1 MALVKKIFLSIF
13 VCFFVYL
20 LLGVFV
26 SLAWAEVKMDTP
38 SGGVIPKLPQTSDD
52 PELFNGHVYPEWGPV
67 CQRYTYSTIYRD
79 KEGRAPEYVQIYF
92 NGEMIDMEKADL
104 ADDDYQRGVRYEY
117 KYVPKKIG
125 SNFYY
130 FEASNGL
137 GKTRNSIID
146 SPDNGPVLFESAF
159 DQNEV
164 VLIDPLS
171 GEIVWRYST
180 DKEWVGGVA
189 LSDDGRYLAVL
200 TTHHVYFFSTDSN
213 EPDWEYEFNLSSPIG
228 GGPRGN
234 GIAISGDGSRV
245 IAATGME
252 TALFDKE
259 KGEPIWK
266 HAAPALA
273 VAISNNGQYAA
284 ASALKQ
290 GAGDLNNAIFFWR
303 TDKADPLWD
312 FTSSGNFH
320 DVTLSADGEYLAA
333 STGCPDRQGYIFSK
347 ESNQPLVKTGR
358 LTFDSPVSKAKITA
372 DGSLAAF
379 ATEGGP
385 DSSVAILFSRDSQ
398 EPLWKFDNQRKNSSR
413 ALGITP
419 DGEFMAAATMQG
431 DVYLLGKESNV
442 PLKSWSLSTSIG
454 GLDIAN
460 DGSFIALGGTD
471 SLVQILFVNGGEK
484 KIPVNEFIQTVDV
497 AGNNKYVAVGTG
509 GSVYFFEDYLSSA
522 KNRVFEC
529 SAVIEPPPIE
539 MTMGGGMEPLSQT
552 DKKMDRETKWPGM
565 IFGFGFL
572 ASALALA
579 GYLGRVKF
587 NLFNKNKEELLKVN
601 KKVVVLFS
609 GLTGLFLIL
618 TLVSVVINKEPTGLI
633 KEELMDG
640 GDKESG
646 ICGNNLCEDSFGETR
661 ESCPQDCS
669 AGD

>member
-1 MALVKKIFLSIF
+1 MKKRFFYIISFLLSVCLFSCLVSS
-13 VCFFVYL
+13 V
-20 LLGVFV
+20 
-26 SLAWAEVKMDTP
+26 WAETKMDTP
-38 SGGVIPKLPQTSDD
+38 SAGIIPKLPKTPND

-67 CQRYTYSTIYRD
+67 CQRYTYSVVYQD
-79 KEGRAPEYVQIYF
+79 KENRPPEYMKIYF
-92 NGEMIDMEKADL
+92 NGQMIDMEKADPKNS
-104 ADDDYQRGVRYEY
+104 DYKKGV
-117 KYVPKKIG
+117 KYIYQYAPDKLG
-125 SNFYY
+125 GNFYY

-137 GKTRNSIID
+137 GKTRDSIID

-347 ESNQPLVKTGR
+347 EGNQPLVKTGR
-358 LTFDSPVSKAKITA
+358 LTFDSPVSKSKITA

-385 DSSVAILFSRDSQ
+385 DSSVVILFSKDSQ
-398 EPLWKFDNQRKNSSR
+398 EPLWKFDNQKKNSSR

-419 DGEFMAAATMQG
+419 DGQFMAAATMQG
-431 DVYLLGKESNV
+431 DIYLLGKEGNV
-442 PLKSWSLSTSIG
+442 PVKSWSLHTSVG

-471 SLVQILFVNGGEK
+471 SLVQILFVDGGEK
-484 KIPVNEFIQTVDV
+484 KIAVNEFIQTVDV

-539 MTMGGGMEPLSQT
+539 MTMGGGMEPLSQA

-572 ASALALA
+572 VSALALA
-579 GYLGRVKF
+579 GYLARVKF
-587 NLFNKNKEELLKVN
+587 NLFNKNKGEPLKVN
-601 KKVVVLFS
+601 KKVVILLS
-609 GLTGLFLIL
+609 GLAGLFLAL
-618 TLVSVVINKEPTGLI
+618 TIIFVLMINGENGQNFNQPQGGREKE
-633 KEELMDG
+633 
-640 GDKESG
+640 
-646 ICGNNLCEDSFGETR
+646 ICGNGLCEGEMGETQK
-661 ESCPQDCS
+661 SCPQDCS
-669 AGD
+669 MGD

>member
-1 MALVKKIFLSIF
+1 MRKFYLSVLSCFLV
-13 VCFFVYL
+13 CL
-20 LLGVFV
+20 LLSAFV
-26 SLAWAEVKMDTP
+26 SFARAEVKMDTP
-38 SGGVIPKLPQTSDD
+38 SGGIIPKLPETPND

-79 KEGRAPEYVQIYF
+79 KEGRAPEYIQIYF
-92 NGEMIDMEKADL
+92 NGEMIDMEKADS
-104 ADDDYQRGVRYEY
+104 ADSDYQKGVRYEY
-117 KYVPKKIG
+117 KYVPKKVG

-130 FEASNGL
+130 FETSNGL
-137 GKTRNSIID
+137 GKTRDSIID

-159 DQNEV
+159 DQNEI

-171 GEIVWRYST
+171 GEVVWRYST

-189 LSDDGRYLAVL
+189 LSDDGQYLAAL
-200 TTHHVYFFSTDSN
+200 TTHHVYFFSTDSD

-234 GIAISGDGSRV
+234 GIAISGDGSQV

-252 TALFDKE
+252 TAFFSKE
-259 KGEPIWK
+259 KGEPVWK
-266 HAAPALA
+266 HLSPALA
-273 VAISNNGQYAA
+273 VAISKDGQYAA
-284 ASALKQ
+284 ASSLKQ
-290 GAGDLNNAIFFWR
+290 GAGDLNNAILFWQ

-320 DVTLSADGEYLAA
+320 DVTLSADGKYLAA

-358 LTFDSPVSKAKITA
+358 LTFDSPVSKSKITA
-372 DGSLAAF
+372 DGSLVAF

-385 DSSVAILFSRDSQ
+385 DSSVAVLFSRDSQ
-398 EPLWKFDNQRKNSSR
+398 EPIWKFDNQKKNSSR

-442 PLKSWSLSTSIG
+442 PVKSWSLATSVG
-454 GLDIAN
+454 GLDIAS

-471 SLVQILFVNGGEK
+471 SQVRILFAAGGEK
-484 KIPVNEFIQTVDV
+484 KIPVNEFVQAIDV

-509 GSVYFFEDYLSSA
+509 GSTYFFEDYLTPN
-522 KNRVFEC
+522 KNKVFEC
-529 SAVIEPPPIE
+529 STIIEPEPLE
-539 MTMGGGMEPLSQT
+539 TMMGNKGEPLSQT
-552 DKKMDRETKWPGM
+552 GKRMDGKDKWPGM

-572 ASALALA
+572 ASLLILI
-579 GYLGRVKF
+579 GYLARVKF
-587 NLFNKNKEELLKVN
+587 NFFNKNKETPLRAN

-609 GLTGLFLIL
+609 GLAGLFLIL
-618 TLVSVVINKEPTGLI
+618 TLVSIVMNKKPADLM
-633 KEELMDG
+633 EEKSMGIEGREL
-640 GDKESG
+640 G
-646 ICGNNLCEDSFGETR
+646 ICGNGLCENNLGETR